1 MYLVFQKTSSTDL
14 YYIEWQTVKC
24 EVWVTTE
31 TNFILNKNDY
41 FKNISNLN
49 HFYTF
54 VRVLSSRKSSWK
66 LPPDRRRLCWIWK
79 AKRNIIRNNISQKNQ
94 RVGLFTKDSTKMDFG
109 RHSILWQELQN
120 TIHTVSFDCRLIS
133 VQFSGNS

>member
-1 MYLVFQKTSSTDL
+1 MFCVFSFSKNFVNWFILHWMTN
-14 YYIEWQTVKC
+14 C

-49 HFYTF
+49 HFHTF

-120 TIHTVSFDCRLIS
+120 TIHTVSFDCRLNS